1 MSEQDNKVNV
11 IKDHLAKLESEG
23 GQYEN
28 RVKDFQQDIK
38 KQTSSVSRNI
48 DQGKTDILSQIANLA
63 TTVSDLTDNLKGLK
77 TDIESE
83 KGDFGSRLEKLLDQ
97 LQKGTVTL
105 QKQLNSL
112 TKKQEEDISQIYG
125 EMAGKVNTGL
135 DDIYSHQY
143 KQIKEFQD
151 QISNKLADVQ
161 KEFVSTVEREN
172 ANIGEMSDSVA
183 SSFLQALD
191 EFNNRVTQIS
201 DAKENELDNVFANTL
216 RQSVSRLEIA
226 KEDLLAG
233 IDGLKARLDDN
244 LIRQKELLNESQQ
257 RVIEIIKEE
266 REGVKTKIEK
276 GVDGY
281 YSEWQKYQE
290 EQKQTISNIK
300 ENVFE
305 SFISALKTNEELQ
318 SKVTTEFENSL
329 KSGFR
334 QLEEQILSSLSRV
347 SSDFSKKRLRTSE
360 TLTKAFENWYA
371 NINSS
376 FEQFGVKTKSKLEDT
391 TSDLNG
397 SLMGFFKK
405 SQDGMKDVL
414 IKHETTLGDLQ
425 EGISQQFKEIQTSQ
439 EKNIEITLTDVRRTL
454 QSKQSELLTTVS
466 SIAPTADTVV
476 ETNREV
482 IKTKNSEIKR
492 SSTAAFDDL
501 RKQIRTIE
509 QDGLVAIQNIVSI
522 TNDKLDQAV
531 KDSEESTTVLVGSLE
546 DEHKNSLIQFRS
558 DTSQKITDHQD
569 TLDKYS
575 SSLQERFA
583 EFFTEVQNTSDNFI
597 GKTHDQREY
606 IDDQRRKID
615 VQFEEVQSSIDSSV
629 DNFKNNVTTNSD
641 NITSSVK
648 QITTTTKEI
657 IKDLR

>member
-1 MSEQDNKVNV
+1 MSDQDNKVNV

-23 GQYEN
+23 DQYEN

-48 DQGKTDILSQIANLA
+48 DQGKTDILSQITNLA

-77 TDIESE
+77 TNIESE
-83 KGDFGSRLEKLLDQ
+83 KGTFGSRLEKLLDP
-97 LQKGTVTL
+97 LQKGTASL

-112 TKKQEEDISQIYG
+112 TIKQEEDISQIYG

-135 DDIYSHQY
+135 NDIYSHQY
-143 KQIKEFQD
+143 KQIKDFQD

-172 ANIGEMSDSVA
+172 ANIGEISDGVA
-183 SSFLQALD
+183 SSFLQVLD
-191 EFNNRVTQIS
+191 EFNDRMTRIS
-201 DAKENELDNVFANTL
+201 DAKENELDTGFANTL
-216 RQSVSRLEIA
+216 RQSVSRLEYA

-244 LIRQKELLNESQQ
+244 LIHQKELLDESQQ
-257 RVIEIIKEE
+257 RVIEIINEE
-266 REGVKTKIEK
+266 KEGVKAKIEK

-281 YSEWQKYQE
+281 YNEWQKYQD
-290 EQKQTISNIK
+290 EQKQTITNIK

-376 FEQFGVKTKSKLEDT
+376 FEQFGVKTKSKLEGT

-397 SLMGFFKK
+397 SIIGFFKK
-405 SQDGMKDVL
+405 SQEGMKDVL
-414 IKHETTLGDLQ
+414 TKHETTLGDLQ
-425 EGISQQFKEIQTSQ
+425 GGISQQFKEIQVDQ
-439 EKNIEITLTDVRRTL
+439 EKNIEITLRRVRPDPAWR
-454 QSKQSELLTTVS
+454 
-466 SIAPTADTVV
+466 
-476 ETNREV
+476 
-482 IKTKNSEIKR
+482 
-492 SSTAAFDDL
+492 
-501 RKQIRTIE
+501 
-509 QDGLVAIQNIVSI
+509 
-522 TNDKLDQAV
+522 
-531 KDSEESTTVLVGSLE
+531 
-546 DEHKNSLIQFRS
+546 EHK
-558 DTSQKITDHQD
+558 
-569 TLDKYS
+569 
-575 SSLQERFA
+575 
-583 EFFTEVQNTSDNFI
+583 
-597 GKTHDQREY
+597 
-606 IDDQRRKID
+606 
-615 VQFEEVQSSIDSSV
+615 
-629 DNFKNNVTTNSD
+629 
-641 NITSSVK
+641 
-648 QITTTTKEI
+648 
-657 IKDLR
+657 